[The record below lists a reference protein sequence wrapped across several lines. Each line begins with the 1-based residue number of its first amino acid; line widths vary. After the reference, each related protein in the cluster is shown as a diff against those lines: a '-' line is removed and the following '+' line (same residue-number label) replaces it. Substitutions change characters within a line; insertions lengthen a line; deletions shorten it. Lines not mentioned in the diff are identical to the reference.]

1 MKRIFYI
8 IAIIL
13 TLVIGAVFSARNA
26 SMIKLDFIF
35 TVVNINLS
43 LAIII
48 ALILGACLGVLVS
61 LIWMISA
68 KRKIQRLKKQVAV
81 STKELNNLR
90 AIPIKDEH

>member
-8 IAIIL
+8 AAVII

-26 SMIKLDFIF
+26 SMVKMDFIIT
-35 TVVNINLS
+35 TVDINLS

-48 ALILGACLGVLVS
+48 SLIIGAGLGVLAS
-61 LIWMISA
+61 LIWLISA
-68 KRKIQRLKKQVAV
+68 KRELQRMKKKSEISQ
-81 STKELNNLR
+81 KELINLR

>member
-8 IAIIL
+8 AAVII

-26 SMIKLDFIF
+26 SIVTMDFIIT
-35 TVVNINLS
+35 TVDINLS

-48 ALILGACLGVLVS
+48 SLIIGAGLGVLAS
-61 LIWMISA
+61 LIWLISA
-68 KRKIQRLKKQVAV
+68 KRELQRMKKKSEISQ
-81 STKELNNLR
+81 KELTNLR

>member
-8 IAIIL
+8 AAVII

-26 SMIKLDFIF
+26 SMVKMDFIIT
-35 TVVNINLS
+35 TVDTNLS

-48 ALILGACLGVLVS
+48 SLIIGAGLGVLAS
-61 LIWMISA
+61 LVWLISA
-68 KRKIQRLKKQVAV
+68 KRECQRMKKKSEISQ
-81 STKELNNLR
+81 KELTNLR

>member
-8 IAIIL
+8 AAVII

-26 SMIKLDFIF
+26 SMVKMDFIIT
-35 TVVNINLS
+35 TVDINLS

-48 ALILGACLGVLVS
+48 SLIIGAGLGVFTS
-61 LIWMISA
+61 LIWLVSA
-68 KRKIQRLKKQVAV
+68 KRELQRMKKKSEISQ
-81 STKELNNLR
+81 KELTNLR